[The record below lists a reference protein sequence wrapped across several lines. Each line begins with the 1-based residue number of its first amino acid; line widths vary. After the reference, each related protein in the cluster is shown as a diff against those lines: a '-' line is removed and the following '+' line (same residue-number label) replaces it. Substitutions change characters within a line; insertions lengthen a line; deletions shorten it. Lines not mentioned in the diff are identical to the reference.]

1 MKKSTL
7 IFFAALAAVFLSA
20 SDSQAIYATLNEC
33 QADCKSPWSCRI
45 PSGGTAYICSVQDSY
60 YCVASGVKA
69 TTVYKTLA
77 DCRYTVST
85 YTAFPIVR
93 ECYKDQNGWYRFQAK
108 TSSCSG
114 AEAYQGPEPVVC
126 PSNCSSCS
134 SSSVCTTCD
143 SGYYLSSGSC
153 ISCPSNATCSGTSVF
168 TCNSG
173 YTKLNGACVKDTPSN
188 TVNSCPSRMKLSDDG
203 CCCINK

>member
-7 IFFAALAAVFLSA
+7 IFFAALAAVFLSVPVSNA
-20 SDSQAIYATLNEC
+20 YYSSPAECEKYCDTTCSSSNSDF
-33 QADCKSPWSCRI
+33 
-45 PSGGTAYICSVQDSY
+45 SVCFAPGNP
-60 YCVASGVKA
+60 YCVASGVQA
-69 TTVYKTLA
+69 AGPYRTYE
-77 DCRYTVST
+77 DCHAVE
-85 YTAFPIVR
+85 VR
-93 ECYKDQNGWYRFQAK
+93 PEYASDVIKSCYKDGSYYVYQH
-108 TSSCSG
+108 SSSDCGQSK
-114 AEAYQGPEPVVC
+114 C

>member
-7 IFFAALAAVFLSA
+7 ILTTLITLFLLPQNVQAQYATQSECQSNCSSPYSCRYDSGFKA
-20 SDSQAIYATLNEC
+20 YMCLGSQAKDSRCSANATYIYPYNSCQYALNSLK
-33 QADCKSPWSCRI
+33 ANGLLYG
-45 PSGGTAYICSVQDSY
+45 SGCIAYDGGYYICS
-60 YCVASGVKA
+60 
-69 TTVYKTLA
+69 
-77 DCRYTVST
+77 
-85 YTAFPIVR
+85 
-93 ECYKDQNGWYRFQAK
+93 
-108 TSSCSG
+108 
-114 AEAYQGPEPVVC
+114 C
-126 PSNCSSCS
+126 PLNCSSCS

>member
-20 SDSQAIYATLNEC
+20 SMSYAYYSS
-33 QADCKSPWSCRI
+33 KSACDANCPGATCSTYSARCGY
-45 PSGGTAYICSVQDSY
+45 PTVYICWYEAQSSYASGIMISPTFRTKTGCERALLYSRLDGYSVVKNCYWDGSY
-60 YCVASGVKA
+60 YRYQKTEN
-69 TTVYKTLA
+69 TTHSKCTL
-77 DCRYTVST
+77 T
-85 YTAFPIVR
+85 
-93 ECYKDQNGWYRFQAK
+93 ECPA
-108 TSSCSG
+108 
-114 AEAYQGPEPVVC
+114 
-126 PSNCSSCS
+126 NCSSCD

-153 ISCPSNATCSGTSVF
+153 ISCPSNATCTGTSVF

-173 YTKLNGACVKDTPSN
+173 YTKSGSSCVQDKPKN
-188 TVNSCPSRMKLSDDG
+188 TVSSCPSRMKLSDDG

>member
-1 MKKSTL
+1 MLT
-7 IFFAALAAVFLSA
+7 AVFLSA
-20 SDSQAIYATLNEC
+20 SDSYAYYSTKSSCIENCSGGTCGQGDDYYVCYYEDNSTSGDIFTSPAYATLRGC
-33 QADCKSPWSCRI
+33 QRVVQERKSEGYTIIKDCYSA
-45 PSGGTAYICSVQDSY
+45 GSY
-60 YCVASGVKA
+60 Y
-69 TTVYKTLA
+69 
-77 DCRYTVST
+77 RYQRYV
-85 YTAFPIVR
+85 
-93 ECYKDQNGWYRFQAK
+93 N
-108 TSSCSG
+108 CSG
-114 AEAYQGPEPVVC
+114 TPTC

-153 ISCPSNATCSGTSVF
+153 ISCPSNATCTGTSVF

>member
-7 IFFAALAAVFLSA
+7 ILTTLITLLLLPQNVQAQYATQSECQSNCSSPYSCGYDHGIEAYMCHG
-20 SDSQAIYATLNEC
+20 SQAKDSRCSAVATYIYPYNSCQYALNSFK
-33 QADCKSPWSCRI
+33 ARGI
-45 PSGGTAYICSVQDSY
+45 PYGSGCIAYGGGYYICK
-60 YCVASGVKA
+60 GGK
-69 TTVYKTLA
+69 
-77 DCRYTVST
+77 VS
-85 YTAFPIVR
+85 
-93 ECYKDQNGWYRFQAK
+93 
-108 TSSCSG
+108 S
-114 AEAYQGPEPVVC
+114 C

-153 ISCPSNATCSGTSVF
+153 ISCPSNATCTGTSVF